1 MRNAGMVVA
10 VPLFVITLLAGVFN
24 WQVCGPCVALLGGA
38 AAGYLVN
45 QWLRPETSG
54 LAARRGAQAGALA
67 GVGALLGHVVGGLLG
82 AARLGPAA
90 AAAQLAEIM
99 RAMGQPPLPTD
110 LNPTTFY
117 LSAGL
122 TSLCLGL
129 FDIALTAA
137 VGALAGM
144 IAYQMLSRRGTS
156 APAR

>member
-1 MRNAGMVVA
+1 
-10 VPLFVITLLAGVFN
+10 
-24 WQVCGPCVALLGGA
+24 
-38 AAGYLVN
+38 
-45 QWLRPETSG
+45 
-54 LAARRGAQAGALA
+54 
-67 GVGALLGHVVGGLLG
+67 
-82 AARLGPAA
+82 
-90 AAAQLAEIM
+90 
-99 RAMGQPPLPTD
+99 MGQPPLATD